1 MPDDQPETPYLELLV
16 RGAPAEAYE
25 RPVLRARADK
35 APADR
40 LAALERAK
48 LLALRVR
55 GELEGRRR
63 REAELSALFETAH
76 DLAGL
81 RDLDAVLQAIVQRAR
96 SLLGTEVA
104 YLTLNDPTAGDTY
117 MRVTDGSVSARF
129 QQLRLGMGEGLGG
142 LVAQTARPYVT
153 ESYFHDPRFQHTGTI
168 DAGVRDEGLVAIL
181 GVPLLLGSGV
191 IGVLFAADRRA
202 RVFEREQIALLGSF
216 AAHAAV
222 AIDTAHLLAETR
234 TALTELEAANEIIR
248 DRSGVIER
256 ASDVHDRLTELVL
269 RGGGVHDVAD
279 AVAEVLSGSV
289 EFVEADEAPA
299 AAVDR
304 SRADGRAV
312 RDGEQDWVAAVSAGG
327 ELLGALILR
336 GHPRLDPVDQRTL
349 ERAAMVTSLLQL
361 ARRSAGEAE
370 QRVRGELLDDLLDAP
385 DREPRLLRERAARL
399 RADLDAPHVVLAASI
414 DAPGTGTPAAG
425 PGGPSAGGFGG
436 TPTGGF
442 DGAFRCGPGGAPGGG
457 SGGTAGGGSGGM
469 PRSGFGG
476 ASRSGPGG
484 APGGGSGS
492 TPRSGSNDAPRSG
505 PGGTHGSGSGGR
517 PGGGS
522 GGAPVGGSGGMPR
535 SGFGGA
541 SRSGLGGTP
550 GGGPGGTPGGGPG
563 GAPGDGPGGTP
574 GSGSGGAP
582 VGGSG
587 GMPRSGSNDASRSGP
602 GGAPVGG
609 SGGMPTGGPGGA
621 SRSGSGGAAGSGAGG
636 AHAEDAAGRRRLWS
650 AASHLAAT
658 RHGLAATRDG
668 GTVLLLPLAE
678 GDTADALARRTA
690 RQLGTAVHAPVTVGA
705 SAPVA
710 APAGRPGEVAA
721 GYAEARRCLAALRA
735 LGRAGQGAAVE
746 DFGFLGL
753 LLAGTRDGAPD
764 GTGVQDFVTRT
775 LGPVLDY
782 DERRG
787 TELIRTLD
795 AYFAGGMSPAR
806 TKDALHVHVNTVA
819 QRLERVG
826 RLLGPDWQSPARSLE
841 IQLALRLHR
850 LASAL
855 GY

>member
-1 MPDDQPETPYLELLV
+1 MPVPMPDDRPENPYLELLA

-40 LAALERAK
+40 LAALEAAK

-153 ESYFHDPRFQHTGTI
+153 ESYFHDPRFQHTHAI

-202 RVFEREQIALLGSF
+202 RVFEREQIALVGSF

-234 TALTELEAANEIIR
+234 TALAELEAANEIIR
-248 DRSGVIER
+248 DRSRVIER

-279 AVAEVLSGSV
+279 ALAEVLSGSV
-289 EFVEADEAPA
+289 EFLEADEAPA

-304 SRADGRAV
+304 SRADGHAV
-312 RDGEQDWVAAVSAGG
+312 RDGEEDWVAAVSAGG
-327 ELLGALILR
+327 ELLGALVLR

-399 RADLDAPHVVLAASI
+399 QADLDTPHVVLAAGI
-414 DAPGTGTPAAG
+414 EAPGTGTPA
-425 PGGPSAGGFGG
+425 
-436 TPTGGF
+436 T
-442 DGAFRCGPGGAPGGG
+442 APGYAH
-457 SGGTAGGGSGGM
+457 GTTHG
-469 PRSGFGG
+469 
-476 ASRSGPGG
+476 SGPGG
-484 APGGGSGS
+484 ASS
-492 TPRSGSNDAPRSG
+492 T
-505 PGGTHGSGSGGR
+505 
-517 PGGGS
+517 S
-522 GGAPVGGSGGMPR
+522 GGAP
-535 SGFGGA
+535 
-541 SRSGLGGTP
+541 
-550 GGGPGGTPGGGPG
+550 
-563 GAPGDGPGGTP
+563 
-574 GSGSGGAP
+574 
-582 VGGSG
+582 
-587 GMPRSGSNDASRSGP
+587 
-602 GGAPVGG
+602 
-609 SGGMPTGGPGGA
+609 
-621 SRSGSGGAAGSGAGG
+621 
-636 AHAEDAAGRRRLWS
+636 AEDAAGRRRLWS

-658 RHGLAATRDG
+658 RHGLAAARDG
-668 GTVLLLPLAE
+668 GTVLLLPLAD

-690 RQLGTAVHAPVTVGA
+690 RQLGTAAHAAVTVGA
-705 SAPVA
+705 SAPVS
-710 APAGRPGEVAA
+710 APAARPGEVAA
-721 GYAEARRCLAALRA
+721 GYAEARRCLAALRV
-735 LGRAGQGAAVE
+735 LGRAGQGAAAE

-753 LLAGTRDGAPD
+753 LLAGTREGAPD
-764 GTGVQDFVTRT
+764 GTGVQDFVNRT
-775 LGPVLDY
+775 VGAVIDY

-850 LASAL
+850 LTSAV